1 MCMHKREVLSAVLCA
16 FTLCQKTQIF
26 IIIMIIDAHYE
37 MAHGQPIDCCVNRTK
52 ELVWAKQG
60 WNSDGQAWDASL
72 CVSCTGL

>member
-1 MCMHKREVLSAVLCA
+1 M
-16 FTLCQKTQIF
+16 IF
-26 IIIMIIDAHYE
+26 VIIDANYE
-37 MAHGQPIDCCVNRTK
+37 MVLGQPIGHYVSYTK